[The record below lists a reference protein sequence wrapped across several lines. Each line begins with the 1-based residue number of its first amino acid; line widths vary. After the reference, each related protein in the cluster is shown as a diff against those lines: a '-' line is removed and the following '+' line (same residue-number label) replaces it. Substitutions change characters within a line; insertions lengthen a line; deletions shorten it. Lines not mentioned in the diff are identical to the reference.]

1 MSERRVSEK
10 PGKPAAVRVGRSYRS
25 GTSGALYLFT
35 TIFLGIGAINAQNNL
50 LFFAFGLAIAGLV
63 VSGVISG
70 SGLMGLR
77 IERLDPPPG
86 EVGSPGVIRYRVSN
100 ANRLVPLL
108 CVWVEERAFKRAGDA
123 KACAKPSPAYIELL
137 APGAST
143 IVESF
148 VVPTRR
154 GVVELGEFRGRS
166 GFPFGLVSKIVR
178 FRQPSEWT
186 VRPARLE
193 LTRAASERIVPRGPR
208 GADVSSGR
216 GDGQEFYGLREYT
229 EGDSIREIAWKPS
242 ARAGSLLVMQRTSPK
257 AAKVKV
263 RFDPAG
269 ADAEAFEL
277 GLAMTASVLRACQES
292 GVQTSLSGD
301 DSKRG
306 MEGQLDALAKA
317 MQEPGARPSGPP
329 RIVIEPGTGAGG
341 RGVELRL
348 AEASRWL
355 AGGPPEPG
363 ALERDPR

>member
-1 MSERRVSEK
+1 MSDRRASET
-10 PGKPAAVRVGRSYRS
+10 PGKPAAVRVGRSYRT

-100 ANRLVPLL
+100 ANRLVPLI
-108 CVWVEERAFKRAGDA
+108 CVWVEEKSFKRSGDQ
-123 KACAKPSPAYIELL
+123 KACARPSPAYVELL

-148 VVPTRR
+148 VSPTRR
-154 GVVELGEFRGRS
+154 GVVELNEFRGRS
-166 GFPFGLVSKIVR
+166 GFPFGLVTKIVR
-178 FRQPSEWT
+178 FRQRSDWI
-186 VRPARLE
+186 VRPARVE
-193 LTRAASERIVPRGPR
+193 LTRAAAERVVPRGPR

-216 GDGQEFYGLREYT
+216 GDGQEFYGLREYA

-242 ARAGSLLVMQRTSPK
+242 ARAGSLLVMQRTSPR
-257 AAKVKV
+257 AAKVRV
-263 RFDPAG
+263 RFEFSG

-277 GLAMTASVLRACQES
+277 GLAMTASVLRTCQDH
-292 GVQTSLSGD
+292 GVQTSLVGD

-306 MEGQLDALAKA
+306 IEGQLDALAKA
-317 MQEPGARPSGPP
+317 VHEPGSSTGPA

-348 AEASRWL
+348 AESPRWL
-355 AGGPPEPG
+355 TGGTPEPQT
-363 ALERDPR
+363 LERDPA